1 MSTRETLGENAL
13 RPQSSRTREPVSPRV
28 KLFTDSVIR
37 EMTRLAAVHGAINL
51 AQGYPDFPAPPAL
64 KAAAARAVKKDYNQ
78 YEITWGSLELRT
90 AIAEKARRFNGI
102 QATGEDNVT
111 VTCGATEAMV
121 ATMLALT
128 DSNDEVIVP
137 EPFYECYLPSAIIS
151 GARVRH
157 VKLKEPSFTFDEE
170 ELKRAFSGRGGIRP
184 KAIVVNT
191 PNNPTGRVFSRSEL
205 KLLADLCADH
215 GVIAI
220 TDEIYEQIVY
230 EGERH
235 VSLAT
240 IGDMADSTVTISGAS
255 KTYSVTGWRIGY
267 TVAEK
272 KLTEAI
278 RKVHDFLTVCAPSPL
293 QRAALTAYS
302 LKESYY
308 TNLTKT
314 YTRKRDYLLKSLE
327 AMGFECLKPQGAYYI
342 LAGFGDVWKGDD
354 VSFAEHMVKDGGVAT
369 VPASS
374 FFATPGGEEASEA
387 RLPKAGRDPQRG
399 RREDENENWLIVS
412 GPGKI

>member
-1 MSTRETLGENAL
+1 
-13 RPQSSRTREPVSPRV
+13 V

-37 EMTRLAAVHGAINL
+37 DMTRLADVYGAINL
-51 AQGYPDFPAPPAL
+51 SQGFPDFPAPSVL
-64 KAAAARAVKKDYNQ
+64 KAAAARAVKDDYNQ
-78 YEITWGSLELRT
+78 YEITWGSAELRD

-102 QATGEDNVT
+102 KAAGEDNVT

-151 GARVRH
+151 GARVHH
-157 VKLKEPSFTFDEE
+157 VGLKEPGFKFDEE
-170 ELKRAFSGRGGIRP
+170 ELKRAFEGRDGVKP
-184 KAIVVNT
+184 KAIVINT
-191 PNNPTGRVFSRSEL
+191 PNNPTGRVFSRTEL
-205 KLLADLCADH
+205 KLVADLCEDNA
-215 GVIAI
+215 VLAI

-230 EGERH
+230 DGRTH

-272 KLTEAI
+272 GLTEAI

-293 QRAALTAYS
+293 QRAALAAYS
-302 LKESYY
+302 LDDSYY
-308 TNLTKT
+308 SKLTEG
-314 YTRKRDYLLKSLE
+314 YTKKRDYMMKSLE
-327 AMGFECLKPQGAYYI
+327 AIGFDCLKPQGAYYI
-342 LAGFGDVWKGDD
+342 LADFSAIWKGDD
-354 VSFAEHMVKDGGVAT
+354 VSFAEHMVKDGGVAM

-374 FFATPGGEEASEA
+374 FFSTPGVGKKQV
-387 RLPKAGRDPQRG
+387 RLAFPKQDKTLRDAVERM
-399 RREDENENWLIVS
+399 RKRIT
-412 GPGKI
+412 

>member
-1 MSTRETLGENAL
+1 MRPSQSKTREL
-13 RPQSSRTREPVSPRV
+13 VSPRV

-37 EMTRLAAVHGAINL
+37 EMTRLAAVHGAINM
-51 AQGYPDFPAPPAL
+51 AQGYPDFAAPSVL
-64 KAAAARAVKKDYNQ
+64 KAAAARAVREDYNQ
-78 YEITWGSLELRT
+78 YEITWGSTELRA

-128 DSNDEVIVP
+128 DSEDEVIVP

-157 VKLKEPSFTFDEE
+157 VQLQGPGFEFDEE
-170 ELKRAFSGRGGIRP
+170 DLKRAFSGRGGRKP
-184 KAIVVNT
+184 KAIMINT
-191 PNNPTGRVFSRSEL
+191 PNNPTGRVLSRSEL
-205 KLLADLCADH
+205 GLLADLCSDH
-215 GVIAI
+215 GVLAI

-230 EGERH
+230 DGAKH
-235 VSLAT
+235 VSLAS
-240 IGDMADSTVTISGAS
+240 IEDMADSTVTISGAS

-267 TVAEK
+267 TVAQK
-272 KLTEAI
+272 SLTEAI

-302 LKESYY
+302 LPESYY
-308 TNLTKT
+308 SDLTRS
-314 YTRKRDYLLKSLE
+314 YTRKRDYLMKSLQ

-342 LAGFGDVWKGDD
+342 LADFSAVWKGDD
-354 VSFAEHMVKDGGVAT
+354 VSFAEHMVKEGGVAT

-374 FFATPGGEEASEA
+374 FFSTPRLGRKQVRLAFPKHDKTLREAVE
-387 RLPKAGRDPQRG
+387 RM
-399 RREDENENWLIVS
+399 RERV
-412 GPGKI
+412 G

>member
-1 MSTRETLGENAL
+1 MRPSSPKTREL
-13 RPQSSRTREPVSPRV
+13 VSPRV

-37 EMTRLAAVHGAINL
+37 EMTRLAAVHGAINM
-51 AQGYPDFPAPPAL
+51 AQGYPDFAAPSVL
-64 KAAAARAVKKDYNQ
+64 KAAAARAVREDYNQ
-78 YEITWGSLELRT
+78 YEITWGSTELRA

-128 DSNDEVIVP
+128 DSDDEVIVP

-157 VKLKEPSFTFDEE
+157 VQLKGPRFEFDEE
-170 ELKRAFSGRGGIRP
+170 ELKRAFSGGGGRKP
-184 KAIVVNT
+184 KAIMINT

-205 KLLADLCADH
+205 ELLADLCADN
-215 GVIAI
+215 GVLAI

-230 EGERH
+230 DGAKH

-240 IGDMADSTVTISGAS
+240 LGDMADTTVTISGAS

-272 KLTEAI
+272 RLTEAI
-278 RKVHDFLTVCAPSPL
+278 RKVHDFLTVCAPAPL

-302 LKESYY
+302 LPESYY
-308 TNLTKT
+308 SSLTRS
-314 YTRKRDYLLKSLE
+314 YTRKRDYLMKSLE
-327 AMGFECLKPQGAYYI
+327 AMGFDCLKPQGAYFI
-342 LAGFGDVWKGDD
+342 MADFSELWKGDD
-354 VSFAEHMVKDGGVAT
+354 VSFAERMVKDGGVAM

-374 FFATPGGEEASEA
+374 FFSSPGLGRKQA
-387 RLPKAGRDPQRG
+387 RLAFPKQDRTL
-399 RREDENENWLIVS
+399 REAVERMRKRV
-412 GPGKI
+412 G

>member
-1 MSTRETLGENAL
+1 M
-13 RPQSSRTREPVSPRV
+13 

-37 EMTRLAAVHGAINL
+37 DMTRLADVYGAINL
-51 AQGYPDFPAPPAL
+51 SQGFPDFPAPSVL
-64 KAAAARAVKKDYNQ
+64 KAAAARAVKDDYNQ
-78 YEITWGSLELRT
+78 YEITWGSAELRD

-102 QATGEDNVT
+102 KAAGEDNVT

-151 GARVRH
+151 GARVHH
-157 VKLKEPSFTFDEE
+157 VGLKEPGFKFDEE
-170 ELKRAFSGRGGIRP
+170 ELKRAFEGRDGVKP
-184 KAIVVNT
+184 KAIVINT
-191 PNNPTGRVFSRSEL
+191 PNNPTGRVFSRTEL
-205 KLLADLCADH
+205 KLVADLCEDNA
-215 GVIAI
+215 VLAI

-230 EGERH
+230 DGRTH

-272 KLTEAI
+272 GLTEAI

-293 QRAALTAYS
+293 QRAALAAYS
-302 LKESYY
+302 LDDSYY
-308 TNLTKT
+308 SKLTEG
-314 YTRKRDYLLKSLE
+314 YTKKRDYMMKSLE
-327 AMGFECLKPQGAYYI
+327 AIGFDCLKPQGAYYI
-342 LAGFGDVWKGDD
+342 LADFSAIWKGDD
-354 VSFAEHMVKDGGVAT
+354 VSFAEHMVKDGGVAM

-374 FFATPGGEEASEA
+374 FFSTPGVGKKQV
-387 RLPKAGRDPQRG
+387 RLAFPKQDKTLRDAVERM
-399 RREDENENWLIVS
+399 RKRIT
-412 GPGKI
+412 

>member
-1 MSTRETLGENAL
+1 MRPSSPKTREL
-13 RPQSSRTREPVSPRV
+13 VSPRV

-37 EMTRLAAVHGAINL
+37 EMTRLAAVHGAINM
-51 AQGYPDFPAPPAL
+51 AQGYPDFAAPSVL
-64 KAAAARAVKKDYNQ
+64 KAAAARAVREDYNQ
-78 YEITWGSLELRT
+78 YEITWGSTELRA

-128 DSNDEVIVP
+128 DSDDEVIVP

-157 VKLKEPSFTFDEE
+157 VQLKGPRFEFDEE
-170 ELKRAFSGRGGIRP
+170 ELKRAFSGGGGRKP
-184 KAIVVNT
+184 KAIMINT

-205 KLLADLCADH
+205 ELLADLCADN
-215 GVIAI
+215 GVLAI

-230 EGERH
+230 DGAKH

-240 IGDMADSTVTISGAS
+240 LGDMADTTVTISGAS

-272 KLTEAI
+272 RLTEAI

-302 LKESYY
+302 LPESYY
-308 TNLTKT
+308 SSLTRS
-314 YTRKRDYLLKSLE
+314 YTRKRDYLMKSLE
-327 AMGFECLKPQGAYYI
+327 AMGFDCLKPQGAYFI
-342 LAGFGDVWKGDD
+342 MADFSELWKGDD
-354 VSFAEHMVKDGGVAT
+354 VSFAERMVKDGGVAM

-374 FFATPGGEEASEA
+374 FFSSPGLGRKQA
-387 RLPKAGRDPQRG
+387 RLAFPKQDRTL
-399 RREDENENWLIVS
+399 REAVERMRKRV
-412 GPGKI
+412 G

>member
-1 MSTRETLGENAL
+1 LGTAGSLGENAL
-13 RPQSSRTREPVSPRV
+13 RQSNPKKRELVAPRV
-28 KLFTDSVIR
+28 GLFTDSVIR
-37 EMTRLAAVHGAINL
+37 EMTRLAGVHGAINM
-51 AQGYPDFPAPPAL
+51 AQGFPDFPAPPAL
-64 KAAAARAVKKDYNQ
+64 KAAAARAVREDYNQ
-78 YEITWGSLELRT
+78 YEITWGSRELRA

-102 QATGEDNVT
+102 KATGEDNVT

-128 DSNDEVIVP
+128 DSSDEVIVP

-151 GARVRH
+151 GARVRN
-157 VKLKEPSFTFDEE
+157 VQLRGPGFKFDEE
-170 ELKRAFSGRGGIRP
+170 ELKRAFSRKP
-184 KAIVVNT
+184 KAIIINT

-205 KLLADLCADH
+205 RVVADLCADH
-215 GVIAI
+215 GVLAI

-230 EGERH
+230 DGERH

-267 TVAEK
+267 AVAEK
-272 KLTEAI
+272 TLTDSI

-293 QRAALTAYS
+293 QKAALAGYNMDD
-302 LKESYY
+302 SYY
-308 TNLTKT
+308 ARLTKS

-327 AMGFECLKPQGAYYI
+327 GLGFDCLTPQGAYYI
-342 LAGFGDVWKGDD
+342 LADFSTVWKGDD
-354 VSFAEHMVKDGGVAT
+354 VSFAQHLVKDGGVAT

-374 FFATPGGEEASEA
+374 FFATPGLGRKKVRFAFPKQDTTLMEAVE
-387 RLPKAGRDPQRG
+387 RMRTRIG
-399 RREDENENWLIVS
+399 
-412 GPGKI
+412 

>member
-1 MSTRETLGENAL
+1 LKPSHSKVREL
-13 RPQSSRTREPVSPRV
+13 VSPRV
-28 KLFTDSVIR
+28 GLFADSVIR
-37 EMTRLAAVHGAINL
+37 EMTRLADVHGAINM
-51 AQGYPDFPAPPAL
+51 AQGYPDFPAPAAL
-64 KAAAARAVKKDYNQ
+64 KAAAARAVKEDYNQ
-78 YEITWGSLELRT
+78 YEITWGSVELRA

-128 DSNDEVIVP
+128 DSNDEVMVP

-157 VKLKEPSFTFDEE
+157 VRLKEPGFKFDEE
-170 ELKRAFSGRGGIRP
+170 ELKRAFGGQGDLKP
-184 KAIVVNT
+184 KAIIINT

-205 KLLADLCADH
+205 KLIADLCADH
-215 GVIAI
+215 GVLAI

-230 EGERH
+230 DGARH

-240 IGDMADSTVTISGAS
+240 VGDMADSTVTISGAS

-272 KLTEAI
+272 RLTEAI
-278 RKVHDFLTVCAPSPL
+278 RKVHDFLTVCAPAPL
-293 QRAALTAYS
+293 QRAALAAYR
-302 LKESYY
+302 LDDSYY
-308 TNLTKT
+308 TELTRS
-314 YTRKRDYLLKSLE
+314 YTKKRDYLVKSLD
-327 AMGFECLKPQGAYYI
+327 AMGFECARPQGAYYV
-342 LAGFGDVWKGDD
+342 LADFGSVWKGDD
-354 VSFAEHMVKDGGVAT
+354 VSFAEHLVKDGGVAT

-374 FFATPGGEEASEA
+374 FFSTSGLGKKQVRLAFPKQDRTLREAVE
-387 RLPKAGRDPQRG
+387 RMRKRIG
-399 RREDENENWLIVS
+399 
-412 GPGKI
+412 

>member
-1 MSTRETLGENAL
+1 LKPSDSKVRGL
-13 RPQSSRTREPVSPRV
+13 VSPRV

-37 EMTRLAAVHGAINL
+37 EMTRLADVHGAINL
-51 AQGYPDFPAPPAL
+51 AQGYPDFPAPSAL
-64 KAAAARAVKKDYNQ
+64 KAAAARAVKEDYNQ
-78 YEITWGSLELRT
+78 YEITWGSAELRA

-128 DSNDEVIVP
+128 DSNDVVIVP

-151 GARVRH
+151 GAKARH
-157 VKLKEPSFTFDEE
+157 VKLAEPGFSFDEE
-170 ELKRAFSGRGGIRP
+170 ELKRAFSGRGGLKP
-184 KAIVVNT
+184 KAIIVNT
-191 PNNPTGRVFSRSEL
+191 PNNPAGRVFSRSEL

-215 GVIAI
+215 GVLAI

-230 EGERH
+230 DGARH

-240 IGDMADSTVTISGAS
+240 LGDMADSTVTISGAS

-272 KLTEAI
+272 RLTEAI

-302 LKESYY
+302 LDESYY
-308 TNLTKT
+308 TDLTRG
-314 YTRKRDYLLKSLE
+314 YTRKRDYLLKELR
-327 AMGFECLKPQGAYYI
+327 ALGFECLKPQGAYYI
-342 LAGFGDVWKGDD
+342 LADFSAIWKGDD
-354 VSFAEHMVKDGGVAT
+354 VSFAEYMVEDGGVAT

-374 FFATPGGEEASEA
+374 FFATPGLGKKKVRLAFPKQDRTLKDAVA
-387 RLPKAGRDPQRG
+387 RMRKRIG
-399 RREDENENWLIVS
+399 
-412 GPGKI
+412 